1 MANTRYENFIIANK
15 MAEVLNTNKDLKNY
29 MTLDTSLTES
39 AGMKKK
45 VNTYTVTGDVADVT
59 EGTGN
64 TTGLTMSYTA
74 KEYTVVTT
82 QGKFSYTDED
92 EMTDPYLVDK
102 GVESLTKKLINSL
115 NNKAITAAMTTTN
128 KHETDSF
135 DFDAFVD
142 ALALLSKEAA
152 SEIAFTAFVNPKM
165 AAALRKT
172 LKDDLKYSEDY
183 VRTGYIGTV
192 AGVPVVTCK
201 LIANDTILIYA
212 PDAVT
217 TFIKKDA
224 EVEQDR
230 DPNTRTNTI
239 YGRQVLVCA
248 LTDESECVKI
258 VKKAASGGS
267 GT

>member
-29 MTLDTSLTES
+29 MTIDNTLTES

-45 VNTYTVTGDVADVT
+45 VNTYSVTGDVADVT
-59 EGTGN
+59 EGKGN

-74 KEYTVVTT
+74 KEYDVVTT
-82 QGKFSYTDED
+82 QGKFTYTDED

-102 GVESLTKKLINSL
+102 GVESLTKKLVNAL
-115 NNKAITAAMTTTN
+115 NTKAITAAMTTTN
-128 KHETDSF
+128 KVEADSF
-135 DFDAFVD
+135 GFDAFVD
-142 ALALLSKEAA
+142 ALALLNKESA
-152 SEIAFTAFVNPKM
+152 SEIAFTAFVNPNM
-165 AAALRKT
+165 AGILRKA

-201 LIANDTILIYA
+201 LIADNTILIYA

-230 DPNTRTNTI
+230 DPNTRTNTV
-239 YGRQVLVCA
+239 YGRMVLVCA

-258 VKKAASGGS
+258 VKKTTQTGG
-267 GT
+267 